1 MIERILDFMTSK
13 DSIDNSK
20 ILRIL
25 LYLIMGILASTW
37 YSHSIHKYSI
47 NIEFKFL
54 IDFIFSGRIIPC
66 ILLYGIIYFINEL
79 SCTILF
85 MIYSFC
91 VYRIVKKKADI
102 KVKTEGGIKIKKSYL
117 DMRDF
122 FKPLLIF
129 LGILQIIN
137 GETRIPKE
145 TSEALIRYCDE
156 PRTII
161 LNLIELLV
169 LVLMFYLAYNL
180 KIHDLEYI
188 PQWLNHFVTIVFWFF
203 IISIPIISII
213 LSILEINIPALRIF
227 ISKVRPM

>member
-1 MIERILDFMTSK
+1 MTSK
-13 DSIDNSK
+13 DSIENSK
-20 ILRIL
+20 IIRIL

-47 NIEFKFL
+47 NLEFKFL
-54 IDFIFSGRIIPC
+54 LDFIFSGRIIPC
-66 ILLYGIIYFINEL
+66 ILLYGIIYFTNEL

-91 VYRIVKKKADI
+91 IYRIVKKKAYV
-102 KVKTEGGIKIKKSYL
+102 KVKTDGEINIKKSYL
-117 DMRDF
+117 DMRDY
-122 FKPLLIF
+122 FKPLLMF

-137 GETRIPKE
+137 GETRISKE
-145 TSEALIRYCDE
+145 ISEALKRYCDE

-169 LVLMFYLAYNL
+169 LVVMFYLAYNL

-188 PQWLNHFVTIVFWFF
+188 PQWLNNFVTIVFWLF
-203 IISIPIISII
+203 IIFIPIISII
-213 LSILEINIPALRIF
+213 LSIFEINIPAIRIF
-227 ISKVRPM
+227 HSKFKSI